1 MNQFKVVLCAVLVA
15 ALCVPALCWAAD
27 EEVVQSIVKARETVK
42 PMPLPSSKLAGLT
55 VDKAYAIQRS
65 VVKAMLAKGQS
76 IGGFKAGFT
85 SEGSQKRFG
94 VKGAVYGVLFKAG
107 ELKDGAVV
115 DRKNFV
121 KPFMETEVGYSMNKK
136 IDKPVKDV
144 AALKKLVKEV
154 FPAIELPDLRFDN
167 LKNVKG
173 VDFIADAVSS
183 AKYIVGKPV
192 SPDKIDVSKVE
203 LTLAM
208 NGKELFKGKASDVK
222 GGQWNGLLS
231 LVNGVVAQGW
241 TIEPGQVF
249 ITGSLGKLLPAKPG
263 NYVADFGT
271 LGKIS
276 FTVK

>member
-1 MNQFKVVLCAVLVA
+1 MDQLKAVLCAVLVA
-15 ALCVPALCWAAD
+15 ALCVPGVCWGGD

-42 PMPLPSSKLAGLT
+42 PLPLPSSKLTGLT
-55 VDKAYAIQRS
+55 ADKAYAIQRS
-65 VVKAMLAKGQS
+65 MVKAMLAKGQS

-115 DRKNFV
+115 DRKDFV
-121 KPFMETEVGYSMNKK
+121 RLFLETEVGYSVNTK

-144 AALKKLVKEV
+144 ASLKKLVKEV
-154 FPAIELPDLRFDN
+154 FPAIELPNLRFDN
-167 LKNVKG
+167 VKKVTG

-183 AKYIVGKPV
+183 AKYIVGMPV
-192 SPDKIDVSKVE
+192 APDKVDVSKVE

-208 NGKELFKGKASDVK
+208 NGKELFKGKASDVQ

-241 TIEPGQVF
+241 TIEPGQVL
-249 ITGSLGKLLPAKPG
+249 ITGSLGKLVPGKPG
-263 NYVADFGT
+263 KYVADFGT